1 MWDKKYPPVAPRTHF
16 LRFFR
21 FRHIDP
27 PSGVSVRHEPGSRV
41 RKECTARRHTQ
52 KGQITHTQDNDGSH
66 TSHGVSLYIMSWRAH
81 GQLVLPLVWRS
92 RPPQPLIPPRQASR
106 NLPYP
111 NITSGEGSGWG
122 RTQVC
127 QSQGVLSRHQ
137 PRRAQPTSRRAQ
149 PTNLVRAQRSWA
161 GCQQSSFGT
170 FVPLPLCFG
179 CNPSRPPWRTLRD
192 QMAAGQR

>member
-1 MWDKKYPPVAPRTHF
+1 MRKK
-16 LRFFR
+16 
-21 FRHIDP
+21 
-27 PSGVSVRHEPGSRV
+27 
-41 RKECTARRHTQ
+41 CTARRHTQ
-52 KGQITHTQDNDGSH
+52 KGQITHTQLAMNQDNDGSH
-66 TSHGVSLYIMSWRAH
+66 THVTRRLFIIIYCRGAIGGPWPVGLTGYRLHGAPAH
-81 GQLVLPLVWRS
+81 HN
-92 RPPQPLIPPRQASR
+92 PLIPPRQASR

-170 FVPLPLCFG
+170 CVPLPLCFG

>member
-92 RPPQPLIPPRQASR
+92 RPPQPLIPPRQASP
-106 NLPYP
+106 NLICP
-111 NITSGEGSGWG
+111 NIAVGVGNDVGVGDAGGPHGWMLSFVSSV
-122 RTQVC
+122 RTRVP
-127 QSQGVLSRHQ
+127 SSPAPTKSALLLLTTIMVL
-137 PRRAQPTSRRAQ
+137 
-149 PTNLVRAQRSWA
+149 
-161 GCQQSSFGT
+161 
-170 FVPLPLCFG
+170 
-179 CNPSRPPWRTLRD
+179 PSAILICATLT
-192 QMAAGQR
+192 